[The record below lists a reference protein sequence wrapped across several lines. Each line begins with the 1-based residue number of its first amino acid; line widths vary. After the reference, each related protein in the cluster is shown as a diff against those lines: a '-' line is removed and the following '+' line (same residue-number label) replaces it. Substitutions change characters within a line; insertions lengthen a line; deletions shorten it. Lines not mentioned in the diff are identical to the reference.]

1 MEEIAKEYDVI
12 VLGTGTST
20 KEAVVPFLPPGVF
33 GFNSSSQ
40 HQLSWRDGLWHLET
54 AALLAVELATCSI
67 ALFQRFLFR

>member
-20 KEAVVPFLPPGVF
+20 NELWSLFASSSF

-40 HQLSWRDGLWHLET
+40 HQLSWRDGLWHLVI
-54 AALLAVELATCSI
+54 AALLAVELVTCSI